1 MLDQAR
7 KNQIYDCYN
16 RVLER
21 IENAKAHRN
30 AGSGEVTL
38 LAATKTVPAEEV
50 LYAASLG
57 LKVAGENKVQE
68 LTEKYDAL
76 KDALD
81 MQFIGHLQTNKV
93 RQVVGKASVI
103 HSVDSMR
110 LAEEIGKKSVSRGVV
125 TDVLC
130 EINIG
135 REESKGGVMPEKAK
149 EFAAAVNGVE
159 GIRLRGLMT
168 MAPVCESDEYRKYFA
183 ETYQIFVDI
192 LQNSGYNI
200 NEPILSMGMSDSF
213 EEAIAE
219 GSTLV
224 RVGSA
229 IFGRRAYGLGYTE
242 NK

>member
-1 MLDQAR
+1 MLDQSR
-7 KNQIYDCYN
+7 KTEIYDGYN
-16 RVLER
+16 RVMER
-21 IENAKAHRN
+21 IENARAHRFT
-30 AGSGEVTL
+30 GSGEVTL

-68 LTEKYDAL
+68 LTEKYDDL

-81 MQFIGHLQTNKV
+81 MHFIGHLQTNKV

-103 HSVDSMR
+103 HSVDSMK
-110 LAEEIGKKSVSRGVV
+110 LAGEIAKKSIAMGVV

-135 REESKGGVMPEKAK
+135 REESKSGVMPEAAK
-149 EFAAAVNGVE
+149 EFAAELAE
-159 GIRLRGLMT
+159 TAGIRLRGVMT
-168 MAPVCESDEYRKYFA
+168 MAPVCESSEYRKYFA

-192 LQNSGYNI
+192 LQNTGYNI

-219 GSTLV
+219 GATLV

-229 IFGRRAYGLGYTE
+229 IFGRRAYGLGYTG
-242 NK
+242 K

>member
-1 MLDQAR
+1 MIDQAR
-7 KNQIYDCYN
+7 KTEIYDGYH

-21 IENAKAHRN
+21 IENAKAHRS

-93 RQVVGKASVI
+93 KQVVGRASVI
-103 HSVDSMR
+103 HSVDSTR
-110 LAEEIGKKSVSRGVV
+110 LAEEIAKKSIAAGIV

-135 REESKGGVMPEKAK
+135 REESKSGVLPEAAG
-149 EFAAAVNGVE
+149 EFAARLSETA
-159 GIRLRGLMT
+159 GIRLMGVMT
-168 MAPVCESDEYRKYFA
+168 MAPVCESAEYRKYFA

-192 LQNSGYNI
+192 LQNTGYNI
-200 NEPILSMGMSDSF
+200 DEPILSMGMSDSF

-219 GSTLV
+219 GATLV

-229 IFGRRAYGLGYTE
+229 IFGRRNYGLGI
-242 NK
+242 